1 MSLTCQNVLVVQNN
15 IVHTNNTKDMDT
27 INRKTNLK
35 TKLSCP
41 KGRFAHTHTHTH
53 KTNFSTWTT
62 TVLVKIKKMTL
73 RILPRISQ

>member
-41 KGRFAHTHTHTH
+41 KGRFAHTHTHTQNQFLYVDH
-53 KTNFSTWTT
+53 YGVGKN
-62 TVLVKIKKMTL
+62 
-73 RILPRISQ
+73 